1 MFKIAVSI
9 YIGLVLFAASIAKA
23 DFQNARL
30 HHNQQIEL
38 RVSDV
43 SIQPNSDVILLS
55 GSSPTPCLDTVRPV
69 LNLSRDFS
77 KLSIQIFA
85 NNGVCMNPLTV
96 SGQFQIAIDLKAYF
110 AELNVTTPTTVEVI
124 IENTSVGTQTF
135 EYDVLPQ
142 AFYQFDKVVSGVIEK
157 DHRTNTFFLQSQNS
171 RIQILSRFDLN
182 PYQNKSVR
190 VKGLIPGEV
199 TIGLGVEEVPS
210 QIVIGQLIS
219 MK

>member
-1 MFKIAVSI
+1 MFKLVISI

-30 HHNQQIEL
+30 QSHQQIEL
-38 RVSDV
+38 RVTNID
-43 SIQPNSDVILLS
+43 IQPNSDVIVLT
-55 GSSPTPCLDTVRPV
+55 GSSPTPCLDTVRPT

-77 KLSIQIFA
+77 QLNIQVFA

-96 SGQFQIAIDLKAYF
+96 NGQYQIAIDLKAYF
-110 AELNVTTPTTVEVI
+110 AELSVAKPTTISVV
-124 IENTSVGTQTF
+124 IENTSAGVQTF
-135 EYDVLPQ
+135 EYDVFPQ
-142 AFYQFDKVVSGVIEK
+142 AFYQFDKVVSGVVEK
-157 DHRTNTFFLQSQNS
+157 DHRTNTFYLQSNNS
-171 RIQILSRFDLN
+171 RIEVLSRFDLN
-182 PYQNKSVR
+182 PYQNKMVK

-199 TIGLGVEEVPS
+199 TIGLGAEEIPS